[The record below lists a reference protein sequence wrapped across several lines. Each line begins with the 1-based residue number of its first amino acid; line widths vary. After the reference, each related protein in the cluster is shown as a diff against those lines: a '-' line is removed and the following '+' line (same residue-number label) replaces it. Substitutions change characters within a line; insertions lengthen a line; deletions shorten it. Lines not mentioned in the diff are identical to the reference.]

1 MAKRKVP
8 SQASSGADTFSDNLV
23 GYQITDGSSQLT
35 NTNFAIDAVI
45 PQKDTKNFTT
55 SAFSDFLTL
64 DDLKEE
70 TENTQAQERKTNV
83 VRFKASKNDGN
94 KSLFGSLK
102 LRILASLK
110 NIIIKYPAALY
121 VDKDGPISAGFNTA
135 KNIVYDATFGT
146 TNLDIE
152 AAMLY
157 NPFDIKFVSP
167 RSSLISN
174 TENPIRDFYS
184 AYKKY
189 VIEID
194 SSQYNI
200 IDYIEPNESNDNI
213 LTITVQGQ
221 PFTGSTSN
229 IKFYIKPNN
238 GVVEEFYKSLDD
250 LEQVI
255 LNRETNPKFTS
266 SFSVPRDNFDNTKT
280 VLARVTATWPLSR
293 DGWNPEIIGLNYDQ
307 YVTNLSDIADEVDNY
322 KSNLIIRFLT
332 SPQLYEFDTQD
343 EKASAIFQIYGQSF
357 DMVKKFIDNIAY
369 MRNVTY
375 DSVNNIPDVLL
386 KNLSNTLGLES
397 VNLLEEKSIDE
408 LLYTRTESPFS
419 GVSLGYNLID
429 AEYEFYRRLLVN
441 LAYIFK
447 TKGTRKSIEF
457 FLRFIGAPEPMI
469 KIEEYVYKVTS
480 MPKSFDIQGDI
491 YDVIL
496 SGITTFSREGY
507 PVDEDTG
514 LPRKAFDVES
524 DIFFQKGAGW
534 YEKTLAHR
542 SRMILDENE
551 SILTGNTKVIK
562 TKSKEFTY
570 GEEYFDVFR
579 TLPGLGTG
587 YELESLI
594 DNEKSHLVD
603 GESPLILNRKNI
615 GVYISS
621 ARALDFDI
629 FRKSRELELSFGSS
643 LLPQTG
649 VTFAE
654 FLNTALSTQIKNSHL
669 VKYQKNYITLEEIYK
684 DYITNTGFT
693 PYDISTVNEFVNRIS
708 PYWTKIIEQFIPAT
722 TLWTGGNLIENSV
735 FGRSK
740 FAYRKGCSVKTF
752 TQTLYPDFELAIEED
767 LETLLGDEENLRGLT
782 DLTTIV
788 LYPVINI
795 DGEIYG
801 GPEFTGYTQSARVII
816 SGTTSTTNTARLFSG
831 LTTDLQTFLN
841 NGGCTS
847 ITTGTTST
855 RLPLICDYKNYVSV
869 DLNKVKTLWKSAVES
884 LLDNIVNNPNDKV
897 KYEFDE
903 STPGNE
909 KIEFTSVYYG
919 TNDCSVRDFV
929 DFNYMTAY
937 SKQGPLCGMQ
947 VNFSF
952 ASNQVYS
959 GGTENCKLVGGLY
972 VTFSGNTI
980 GIPATGST
988 PYWPVYVHANYNSG
1002 YNSNLPAFPSGYT
1015 QLNPVV
1021 ISGDTQNCT
1030 LLLSSVTETDVID
1043 LLFTDGAN
1051 CDVKV
1056 KVEGLQLK
1064 GVCNPYDINGP
1075 TGYTIEPK
1083 VQYRPSFNYGLKSNS
1098 KVLKVSGVTIN
1109 QNTTSANIETYVT
1122 NGNLVLTDVENIV
1135 SGDTILSAVYLNQGT
1150 FSNQDFVNAKNN
1162 NDYSFSYQYSGITV
1176 NGVECLGSIKK
1187 NIITGV
1193 TSTNVQKVFEI
1204 LPTTKLRVFTNTV
1217 VDEDDGYVIS
1227 KKNYFFTNR
1236 LPEFLQA
1243 RSQDDIQTQSV
1254 TNNCCP
1260 ELNVTGET
1268 ITFTRKGDY
1277 LIAHNGEL
1285 LEITGVDLN
1294 YCNAD
1299 IYFHLNVQGD
1309 TNLSNL
1315 IVFNGISDYQLLM
1328 QHTYDKFTALEMNL
1342 QQYVYLPNSDNC
1354 TTIPSINSLLR
1365 NYTTLCNNVPAIPTP
1380 TPTPTPTSTPTAT
1393 PTPTPTRTP
1402 TPTPTVSPTRTA
1414 TPTPTPTRT
1423 PTPTP
1428 TLTSTPI
1435 PTLPCDIAINGVYSS
1450 TPVDYYVS
1458 INNIDNVSGYITFG
1472 YSGFTE
1478 EDVFELYVPFNST
1491 TTALKFTGG
1500 TGSSQVFV
1508 NSFTQIV
1515 RVRVIS
1521 NTNPDTVYR
1530 FNVSCIEQASPYL
1543 CDQLIKGTYSQTPL
1557 EYFIPIN
1564 KTSKFGTIDFSYSGN
1579 TTLDIFKVYVPATS
1593 ETPFTYTGG
1602 TGNAT
1607 LFLGANDTT
1616 VKVEVITSDDLETN
1630 FQFVVGCFVSTSVT
1644 PTPTPITPTP
1654 TPTPITP
1661 TPTPTI
1667 GPYYAYL
1674 FAEPQDSTSLADL
1687 GNYMNS
1693 NTGTTYFFG
1702 FGNSGIPSETNYE
1715 QDLIRYASY
1724 SGFTTGVPMTNYIST
1739 PNDLKSLIKQD
1750 SGLGTDDFGCPQ
1762 NQYTFG
1768 SIEVTTS
1775 DVNPNVQY
1783 FYSIWIPLAGVGG
1796 TFNNMTIDCS
1806 TGSPCANNVFSN
1818 DIPSPILSV
1827 KNVTIPSGAAIPA
1840 GIYRVLW
1847 MPTGGLQP
1855 SGLPFTGPLYI
1866 KGNSKT

>member
-35 NTNFAIDAVI
+35 NTNFAIDAII
-45 PQKDTKNFTT
+45 PEKDTKKFTT
-55 SAFSDFLTL
+55 SSFSDFLTL
-64 DDLKEE
+64 EDLKEE
-70 TENTQAQERKTNV
+70 STIGNASERKTNV
-83 VRFKASKNDGN
+83 VRFKSSKNDGN

-110 NIIIKYPAALY
+110 NIIKKYPAALY
-121 VDKDGPISAGFNTA
+121 ADKNSPISTGPITA
-135 KNIVYDATFGT
+135 KNISYDGTFGT
-146 TNLDIE
+146 TNLDVE
-152 AAMLY
+152 SSMLY
-157 NPFDIKFVSP
+157 NPYDIKLVSP
-167 RSSLISN
+167 VTNLISN
-174 TENPIRDFYS
+174 IENPIRDFYS
-184 AYKKY
+184 SYKKY
-189 VIEID
+189 VLEID
-194 SSQYNI
+194 GEQYNI
-200 IDYIEPNESNDNI
+200 IDYIEPNSSNDNV
-213 LTITVQGQ
+213 LTLTVEGR
-221 PFTGSTSN
+221 PFTGSTYDSN
-229 IKFYIKPNN
+229 FYIKPNN
-238 GVVEEFYKSLDD
+238 GVVEEFYSSLDD

-255 LNRETNPKFTS
+255 LNRETNPKFIA
-266 SFSVPRDNFDNTKT
+266 SFSVPKDNFNNTKT
-280 VLARVTATWPLSR
+280 VLSRATATWPLAF

-343 EKASAIFQIYGQSF
+343 EKAAAVFQIYGQSF
-357 DMVKKFIDNIAY
+357 DKVKKFIDNIAY

-386 KNLSNTLGLES
+386 KNLSNTLGLDS
-397 VNLLEEKSIDE
+397 VNLLDEKSIDE
-408 LLYTRTESPFS
+408 LLYTRTTSPFS

-441 LAYIFK
+441 LAQIFK
-447 TKGTRKSIEF
+447 SKGTRKSIEF

-480 MPKSFDIQGDI
+480 MPKSFDIEGDI

-496 SGITTFSREGY
+496 SGLTTYSREEY
-507 PVDEDTG
+507 PIDEDTK
-514 LPRKAFDVES
+514 LPRRAFNEEA

-534 YEKTLAHR
+534 YEKTSLHR
-542 SRMILDENE
+542 SRTILDEDE
-551 SILTGNTKVIK
+551 SILTGATKVIK

-579 TLPGLGTG
+579 NFPGLDTG
-587 YELESLI
+587 YELESII
-594 DNEKSHLVD
+594 DNEKSNVVD
-603 GESPLILNRKNI
+603 SYSPLILNRKNI
-615 GVYISS
+615 GIYLSS
-621 ARALDFDI
+621 ARALDYDI
-629 FRKSRELELSFGSS
+629 FRKSRELELSFGGS
-643 LLPQTG
+643 LEPQTG

-654 FLNTALSTQIKNSHL
+654 FLNTVLNKQIKNSHL

-684 DYITNTGFT
+684 DYVTNTGFT
-693 PYDISTVNEFVNRIS
+693 PYTINTVNEFVNRLS

-722 TLWTGGNLIENSV
+722 TLWSGGNLIENSV

-752 TQTLYPDFELAIEED
+752 NQLLYPNFESAIEED
-767 LETLLGDEENLRGLT
+767 LETLIGEEINFRGLT
-782 DLTTIV
+782 DLTTII
-788 LYPVINI
+788 LYPVLNI
-795 DGEIYG
+795 DGEIFG
-801 GPEFTGYTQSARVII
+801 GESYTGYTETARVVI
-816 SGTTSTTNTARLFSG
+816 SGTTNTTNSARLFTGFTSD
-831 LTTDLQTFLN
+831 LTTFLN

-847 ITTGTTST
+847 ITTGTTDT
-855 RLPLICDYKNYVSV
+855 KLPLICDYKNYVSV
-869 DLNKVKTLWKSAVES
+869 DTVKVKTLWKSAVQS
-884 LLDNIVNNPNDKV
+884 LLDNIVNNPNDRL

-903 STPGNE
+903 TTPGSE
-909 KIEFTSVYYG
+909 KIIFTSVYYG

-929 DFNYMTAY
+929 DFNFMTEY

-952 ASNQVYS
+952 ASDEIYS

-972 VTFSGNTI
+972 VTFSGDTI

-988 PYWPVYVHANYNSG
+988 PYWPVYVHANSKSG
-1002 YNSNLPAFPSGYT
+1002 YNDNLPAFPGGYT
-1015 QLNPVV
+1015 QLDPVV
-1021 ISGDTQNCT
+1021 ISGDSQNCT
-1030 LLLSSVTETDVID
+1030 LLLTSVTETDVID

-1056 KVEGLQLK
+1056 KIEGLQLK
-1064 GVCNPYDINGP
+1064 SVCNPYDINGP

-1083 VQYRPSFNYGLKSNS
+1083 VQYRPSFNYGLKGDS

-1109 QNTTSANIETYVT
+1109 SGTTKEDIQTYIT
-1122 NGNLVLTDVENIV
+1122 NGNLVLTDVQNII
-1135 SGDTILSAVYLNQGT
+1135 SGDTLLSATYLD
-1150 FSNQDFVNAKNN
+1150 FSLFTNQDFVNAKNT
-1162 NDYSFSYQYSGITV
+1162 NDYSFTYQYSAVTV
-1176 NGVECLGSIKK
+1176 NGIESLGSVKR
-1187 NIITGV
+1187 NTITGV
-1193 TSTNVQKVFEI
+1193 TSSDVQKVFDI
-1204 LPTTKLRVFTNTV
+1204 LPTTKLRVYTNTV
-1217 VDEDDGYVIS
+1217 VNETDGSVVS
-1227 KKNYFFTNR
+1227 KKNYFFTDR
-1236 LPEFLQA
+1236 LPEYLQI
-1243 RSQDDIQTQSV
+1243 RYQDDIQTQSV
-1254 TNNCCP
+1254 TNDCCP

-1277 LIAHNGEL
+1277 LIAQNGEL

-1309 TNLSNL
+1309 TDLNNL
-1315 IVFNGISDYQLLM
+1315 ILFNGISDYQILL
-1328 QHTYDKFTALEMNL
+1328 QHTYNKFTALDMNL
-1342 QQYVYLPNSDNC
+1342 QQYYYLPNSDNC
-1354 TTIPSINSLLR
+1354 GTIPTINSLLR
-1365 NYTTLCNNVPAIPTP
+1365 NYTTLCDNVPEIATP
-1380 TPTPTPTSTPTAT
+1380 TPTPTAT

-1402 TPTPTVSPTRTA
+1402 TRTPTPTPTPTPTRTG

-1428 TLTSTPI
+1428 TPTPTI
-1435 PTLPCDIAINGVYSS
+1435 LPTLFCDNVVTGVYSS
-1450 TPVDYYVS
+1450 TPVDYFID
-1458 INNIDNVSGYITFG
+1458 INNVSNISGYITFS
-1472 YSGFTE
+1472 YSGFSHADE
-1478 EDVFELYVPFNST
+1478 FEVYVPYNASST
-1491 TTALKFTGG
+1491 VYKFTGG
-1500 TGSSQVFV
+1500 TDSQEIFV
-1508 NSFTQIV
+1508 SSFTKII
-1515 RVRVIS
+1515 RVRVTS
-1521 NTNPDTVYR
+1521 NVDPDTIYK
-1530 FNVSCIEQASPYL
+1530 FNVSCIQASSPYV
-1543 CDQLIKGTYSQTPL
+1543 CGQVITGTYSQSPL
-1557 EYFIPIN
+1557 EYFIPI
-1564 KTSKFGTIDFSYSGN
+1564 TSTSQFGTVNFSYTGN
-1579 TTLDIFKVYVPATS
+1579 TTLEIFNVYAPSTNS
-1593 ETPFTYTGG
+1593 TPISFTGG
-1602 TGNAT
+1602 TGSQEI
-1607 LFLGANDTT
+1607 FVKGT
-1616 VKVEVITSDDLETN
+1616 VGTIKVVVITSDDIETN
-1630 FQFVVGCFVSTSVT
+1630 FQFVVDCFT
-1644 PTPTPITPTP
+1644 PTTVTPTP
-1654 TPTPITP
+1654 TPTPTPVIPTP
-1661 TPTPTI
+1661 TPTPTSST
-1667 GPYYAYL
+1667 GPYYAYI
-1674 FAEPQDSTSLADL
+1674 FAEPQDSTSLSDL

-1724 SGFTTGVPMTNYIST
+1724 SGFTTGIPLTNYIST

-1768 SIEVTTS
+1768 SIMITNT

-1806 TGSPCANNVFSN
+1806 SGSPCTNNVFSN
-1818 DIPSPILSV
+1818 DIPSPLLSA
-1827 KNVTIPSGAAIPA
+1827 KNVTIPSGAAIPE

-1855 SGLPFTGPLYI
+1855 SGLPFVGPLYI